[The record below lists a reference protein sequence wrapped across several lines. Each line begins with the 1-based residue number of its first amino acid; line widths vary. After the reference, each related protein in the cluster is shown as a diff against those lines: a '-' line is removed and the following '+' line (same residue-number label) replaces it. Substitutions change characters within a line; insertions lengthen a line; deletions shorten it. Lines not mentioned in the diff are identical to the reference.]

1 MKKVLPFF
9 KSYKRELTLGP
20 LFKLIE
26 AILELFIPIIMI
38 KIIDIGIP
46 NNDINYILKI
56 GLTLIL
62 LGLVGLSFALVCQY
76 YASIASQ
83 GIGTKIRTALFEHIN
98 KLSHSEIDNIG
109 TSTLITRLTNDITLI
124 QNGIAMLIR
133 LGTRSPFV
141 IIGSTVMAFAIN
153 FQLALVF
160 LIAMPIISIL
170 LYFIMKKSIIL
181 YKEIQKKLDNIS
193 LITRENIEGVRVI
206 KAFSKEESEI
216 VRFKNRNNDYSEETI
231 KALKVSSL
239 LNPLTSVVMNFAIV
253 FILYFGARKVNLG
266 ASTQGEI
273 IALINY
279 IIQIS
284 LALIVFSQLVITL
297 TKGYTSLIRVS
308 EVLEIQPSIIEKNN
322 ELSITSVD
330 SKKPLIE
337 FRNVYFSYNDSK
349 EYSLKNISFKINKNE
364 VIGIIGGTA
373 SGKST
378 IINLLSRFYDVTK
391 GEVLIK
397 GINIK
402 YYSFKKLRNLIS
414 IVPQKSVLFSGTLR
428 SNLELGNRNLTDE
441 DIKRVLDI
449 SMASDFVN
457 KLENKYD
464 AEVLKGGKN
473 FSGGQKQ
480 RLSIARA
487 LAKNSEILVLDDS
500 LSALDY
506 ATDLQLR
513 KNLKEQVK
521 DTTIIMISQRAS
533 SLKNAD
539 KIIVLDNGEI
549 NAIGTH
555 EELLKSSEVYKEIY
569 YSQSKK

>member
-9 KSYKRELTLGP
+9 KSYKKELILGP

-26 AILELFIPIIMI
+26 AILELFIPIVMI

-46 NNDINYILKI
+46 NNDINYIIRI
-56 GLTLIL
+56 GFILIL
-62 LGLVGLSFALVCQY
+62 LGLVGLTFALICQY

-83 GIGTKIRTALFEHIN
+83 GIGANIRTALFEHIN
-98 KLSHSEIDNIG
+98 KLSHKEIDTIG

-141 IIGSTVMAFAIN
+141 IIGSTIMSFAIN
-153 FQLALVF
+153 FQLALIF
-160 LIAMPIISIL
+160 LITMPIISII
-170 LYFIMKKSIIL
+170 LYIIMKKSIKI
-181 YKEIQKKLDNIS
+181 YKEIQKKLENIF
-193 LITRENIEGVRVI
+193 LITKENIEGVRVV
-206 KAFSKEESEI
+206 KAFSKEKSEI
-216 VRFKNRNNDYSEETI
+216 KRFKSKNNDYYEENI

-253 FILYFGARKVNLG
+253 FILYFGANKVNLG
-266 ASTQGEI
+266 ISTQGEI

-279 IIQIS
+279 ITQIS

-308 EVLEIQPSIIEKNN
+308 EILEVKPSLIENNN
-322 ELSITSVD
+322 ELSITSTT
-330 SKKPLIE
+330 KKMPLIE
-337 FRNVYFSYNDSK
+337 FKNVYFSYNDSQ

-364 VIGIIGGTA
+364 TIGIIGGTA

-378 IINLLSRFYDVTK
+378 IVNLLCRFYDATK
-391 GEVLIK
+391 GEILIN
-397 GINIK
+397 GINVK
-402 YYSFKKLRNLIS
+402 SYSLKELRNLIS
-414 IVPQKSVLFSGTLR
+414 LVPQKSVLFRGTIR
-428 SNLELGNRNLTDE
+428 SNLELGNKNLKDE

-457 KLENKYD
+457 KLKDKYD

-487 LAKNSEILVLDDS
+487 LAKNSEILILDDS
-500 LSALDY
+500 LSALDF
-506 ATDLQLR
+506 ATDLQVR
-513 KNLKEQVK
+513 KNLKEKVK
-521 DTTIIMISQRAS
+521 DKTIIIISQRAN

-539 KIIVLDNGEI
+539 KIIVLDSGEI
-549 NAIGTH
+549 KDIGTH
-555 EELLKSSEVYKEIY
+555 DYLLKNCEVYKEIY
-569 YSQSKK
+569 YSQNKN

>member
-216 VRFKNRNNDYSEETI
+216 ERFKNRNNDYSEETI

-266 ASTQGEI
+266 SSTQGEI

-322 ELSITSVD
+322 ELSITSID

-402 YYSFKKLRNLIS
+402 NYSFKKLRNLIS

-533 SLKNAD
+533 SLKMLI
-539 KIIVLDNGEI
+539 K
-549 NAIGTH
+549 
-555 EELLKSSEVYKEIY
+555 
-569 YSQSKK
+569 

>member
-216 VRFKNRNNDYSEETI
+216 ERFKNRNNDYSEETI

-266 ASTQGEI
+266 SSTQGEI

-322 ELSITSVD
+322 ELSITSID

-402 YYSFKKLRNLIS
+402 NYSFKKLRNLIS

>member
-83 GIGTKIRTALFEHIN
+83 GIGTKIRTALFKHIN

-216 VRFKNRNNDYSEETI
+216 ERFKNRNNDYSEETI

-322 ELSITSVD
+322 ELSITSID

-402 YYSFKKLRNLIS
+402 NYSFKKLRNLIS

>member
-216 VRFKNRNNDYSEETI
+216 ERFKNRNNDYSEETI

-402 YYSFKKLRNLIS
+402 NYSFKKLRNLIS

>member
-216 VRFKNRNNDYSEETI
+216 ERFKNRNNDYSEETI

-322 ELSITSVD
+322 ELSITSID

-402 YYSFKKLRNLIS
+402 NYSFKKLRNLIS

-549 NAIGTH
+549 NGIGTH
-555 EELLKSSEVYKEIY
+555 EELLKSCEVYKEIY
-569 YSQSKK
+569 YSQSKN

>member
-83 GIGTKIRTALFEHIN
+83 GIGTKIRTALFDHIN

-216 VRFKNRNNDYSEETI
+216 ERFKNRNNDYSEETI

-322 ELSITSVD
+322 ELSITSID

-402 YYSFKKLRNLIS
+402 NYSFKKLRNLIS
-414 IVPQKSVLFSGTLR
+414 IVPQKSVLFSGTIR

>member
-216 VRFKNRNNDYSEETI
+216 ERFKNRNNDYSEETI

-322 ELSITSVD
+322 ELSITSID

-402 YYSFKKLRNLIS
+402 NYSFKKLRNLIS

-449 SMASDFVN
+449 STASDFVN

>member
-9 KSYKRELTLGP
+9 KSYKKELILGP

-26 AILELFIPIIMI
+26 AILELFIPIVMI

-46 NNDINYILKI
+46 NNDINYIIRI
-56 GLTLIL
+56 GFILIL
-62 LGLVGLSFALVCQY
+62 LGLVGLTFALICQY

-83 GIGTKIRTALFEHIN
+83 GIGANIRTALFEHIN
-98 KLSHSEIDNIG
+98 KLSYKEIDTIG

-141 IIGSTVMAFAIN
+141 IIGSTIMAFAIN
-153 FQLALVF
+153 FQLALIF
-160 LIAMPIISIL
+160 LITMPIISAIL
-170 LYFIMKKSIIL
+170 FLIMKKSVKI
-181 YKEIQKKLDNIS
+181 YKEIQKKLENIS
-193 LITRENIEGVRVI
+193 LITKENIEGVRAV
-206 KAFSKEESEI
+206 KAFSKEKREI
-216 VRFKNRNNDYSEETI
+216 ERFRKGNAAYSEENI

-239 LNPLTSVVMNFAIV
+239 LNPLTSIVMNFAIV
-253 FILYFGARKVNLG
+253 FILYFGANKVNLG
-266 ASTQGEI
+266 ISTQGEI

-279 IIQIS
+279 ITQIS

-308 EVLEIQPSIIEKNN
+308 EILEVNPSLIENNN

-330 SKKPLIE
+330 KRKPLIE
-337 FRNVYFSYNDSK
+337 FRNVYFTYNNSQ

-364 VIGIIGGTA
+364 TVGIIGGTA

-378 IINLLSRFYDVTK
+378 IINLLCRFYDTTK
-391 GEVLIK
+391 GEILIN
-397 GINIK
+397 GINVK
-402 YYSFKKLRNLIS
+402 NYSFKELRNLIS
-414 IVPQKSVLFSGTLR
+414 LVPQKSVLFSGTIR
-428 SNLELGNRNLTDE
+428 SNLELGNKNLN
-441 DIKRVLDI
+441 DIELKRVLDI

-457 KLENKYD
+457 KLEDKYD
-464 AEVLKGGKN
+464 AKVLKGGKN

-487 LAKNSEILVLDDS
+487 LAKNSEILILDDS
-500 LSALDY
+500 LSALDFS
-506 ATDLQLR
+506 TDLQVR
-513 KNLKEQVK
+513 KKLKEEVK
-521 DTTIIMISQRAS
+521 NKTIIMISQRAS

-539 KIIVLDNGEI
+539 KIIVLDNGEVK
-549 NAIGTH
+549 AIGTH
-555 EELLKSSEVYKEIY
+555 DELLDTCYVYKEIY
-569 YSQSKK
+569 YSQSKN

>member
-9 KSYKRELTLGP
+9 KSYKKELILGP

-26 AILELFIPIIMI
+26 AILELFIPIVMI

-46 NNDINYILKI
+46 NNDINYIIRI
-56 GLTLIL
+56 GFILIL
-62 LGLVGLSFALVCQY
+62 LGLVGLTFALICQY

-83 GIGTKIRTALFEHIN
+83 GIGANIRTALFEHIN
-98 KLSHSEIDNIG
+98 KLSYKEIDTIG

-141 IIGSTVMAFAIN
+141 IIGSTIMAFAIN
-153 FQLALVF
+153 FQLALIF
-160 LIAMPIISIL
+160 LITMPIISAIL
-170 LYFIMKKSIIL
+170 FLIMKKSVKI
-181 YKEIQKKLDNIS
+181 YKEIQKKLENIS
-193 LITRENIEGVRVI
+193 LITKENIEGVRAV
-206 KAFSKEESEI
+206 KAFSKEKREI
-216 VRFKNRNNDYSEETI
+216 ERFRKGNAAYSEENI

-239 LNPLTSVVMNFAIV
+239 LNPLTSIVMNFAIV
-253 FILYFGARKVNLG
+253 FILYFGANKVNLG
-266 ASTQGEI
+266 ISTQGEI

-279 IIQIS
+279 ITQIS

-308 EVLEIQPSIIEKNN
+308 EILEVNPSLIENNN

-330 SKKPLIE
+330 KRKPLIE
-337 FRNVYFSYNDSK
+337 FRNVYFTYNNSQ

-364 VIGIIGGTA
+364 TVGIIGGTA

-378 IINLLSRFYDVTK
+378 IINLLCRFYDTTK
-391 GEVLIK
+391 GEILIN
-397 GINIK
+397 GINVK
-402 YYSFKKLRNLIS
+402 NYSFKELRNLIS
-414 IVPQKSVLFSGTLR
+414 LVPQKSVLFSGTIR
-428 SNLELGNRNLTDE
+428 SNLELGNKNLNDKE
-441 DIKRVLDI
+441 LKRVLDI

-457 KLENKYD
+457 KLEDKYD
-464 AEVLKGGKN
+464 AKVLKGGKN

-487 LAKNSEILVLDDS
+487 LAKNSEILILDDS
-500 LSALDY
+500 LSALDFS
-506 ATDLQLR
+506 TDLQVR
-513 KNLKEQVK
+513 KKIKEEVK
-521 DTTIIMISQRAS
+521 NKTIIMISQRAS

-539 KIIVLDNGEI
+539 KIIVLDNGEVK
-549 NAIGTH
+549 AIGTH
-555 EELLKSSEVYKEIY
+555 DELLDTCYVYKEIY
-569 YSQSKK
+569 YSQSKN

>member
-9 KSYKRELTLGP
+9 KSYKKELILGP

-26 AILELFIPIIMI
+26 AILELFIPIVMI

-46 NNDINYILKI
+46 NNDINYIIRI
-56 GLTLIL
+56 GFILIL
-62 LGLVGLSFALVCQY
+62 LGLVGLTFALICQY

-83 GIGTKIRTALFEHIN
+83 GIGANIRTALFEHIN
-98 KLSHSEIDNIG
+98 KLSYKEIDTIG

-141 IIGSTVMAFAIN
+141 IIGSTIMAFAIN
-153 FQLALVF
+153 FQLALIF
-160 LIAMPIISIL
+160 LITMPIISAIL
-170 LYFIMKKSIIL
+170 FLIMKKSVKI
-181 YKEIQKKLDNIS
+181 YKEIQKKLENIS
-193 LITRENIEGVRVI
+193 LITKENIEGVRAV
-206 KAFSKEESEI
+206 KAFSKEKREI
-216 VRFKNRNNDYSEETI
+216 ERFRKGNAAYSEENI

-239 LNPLTSVVMNFAIV
+239 LNPLTSIVMNFAIV
-253 FILYFGARKVNLG
+253 FILYFGANKVNLG
-266 ASTQGEI
+266 ISTQGEI

-279 IIQIS
+279 ITQIS

-308 EVLEIQPSIIEKNN
+308 EILEVNPSLIENNN

-330 SKKPLIE
+330 KRKPLIE
-337 FRNVYFSYNDSK
+337 FRNVYFTYNNSQ

-364 VIGIIGGTA
+364 TVGIIGGTA

-378 IINLLSRFYDVTK
+378 IINLLCRFYDTTK
-391 GEVLIK
+391 GEILIN
-397 GINIK
+397 GINVK
-402 YYSFKKLRNLIS
+402 NYSFKELRNLIS
-414 IVPQKSVLFSGTLR
+414 LVPQKSVLFSGTIR
-428 SNLELGNRNLTDE
+428 SNLELGNKNLNDKE
-441 DIKRVLDI
+441 LKRVLDI

-457 KLENKYD
+457 KLEDKYD
-464 AEVLKGGKN
+464 AKVLKGGKN

-487 LAKNSEILVLDDS
+487 LAKNSEILILDDS
-500 LSALDY
+500 LSALDF
-506 ATDLQLR
+506 ATDLQVR
-513 KNLKEQVK
+513 KKLKEEVK
-521 DTTIIMISQRAS
+521 NKTIIMISQRAS

-539 KIIVLDNGEI
+539 KIIVLDNGEVK
-549 NAIGTH
+549 AIGTH
-555 EELLKSSEVYKEIY
+555 DELLDTCYVYKEIY
-569 YSQSKK
+569 YSQSKN

>member
-1 MKKVLPFF
+1 ML
-9 KSYKRELTLGP
+9 
-20 LFKLIE
+20 
-26 AILELFIPIIMI
+26 
-38 KIIDIGIP
+38 
-46 NNDINYILKI
+46 
-56 GLTLIL
+56 
-62 LGLVGLSFALVCQY
+62 
-76 YASIASQ
+76 SIASQ

-216 VRFKNRNNDYSEETI
+216 ERFKNRNNDYSEETI

-322 ELSITSVD
+322 ELSITSID

-402 YYSFKKLRNLIS
+402 NYSFKKLRNLIS

>member
-402 YYSFKKLRNLIS
+402 NYSFKKLRNLIS

>member
-216 VRFKNRNNDYSEETI
+216 ERFKNRNNDYSEETI

-322 ELSITSVD
+322 ELSITSID

-402 YYSFKKLRNLIS
+402 NYSFKKLRNLIS
-414 IVPQKSVLFSGTLR
+414 IVPQKSVLFSGTIR

>member
-216 VRFKNRNNDYSEETI
+216 ERFKNRNNDYSEETI

-266 ASTQGEI
+266 SSTQGEI

-322 ELSITSVD
+322 ELSITSID

>member
-1 MKKVLPFF
+1 M
-9 KSYKRELTLGP
+9 
-20 LFKLIE
+20 
-26 AILELFIPIIMI
+26 ELFIPIIMI

-216 VRFKNRNNDYSEETI
+216 ERFKNRNNDYSEETI

-322 ELSITSVD
+322 ELSITSID

-402 YYSFKKLRNLIS
+402 NYSFKKLRNLIS

>member
-9 KSYKRELTLGP
+9 KSYKKELILGP

-26 AILELFIPIIMI
+26 AILELFIPIVMI

-46 NNDINYILKI
+46 NNDINYIIRI
-56 GLTLIL
+56 GFILIL
-62 LGLVGLSFALVCQY
+62 LGLVGLTFALICQY

-83 GIGTKIRTALFEHIN
+83 GIGANIRTALFEHIN
-98 KLSHSEIDNIG
+98 KLSYKEIDTIG

-141 IIGSTVMAFAIN
+141 IIGSTIMAFAIN
-153 FQLALVF
+153 FQLALIF
-160 LIAMPIISIL
+160 LITMPIISAIL
-170 LYFIMKKSIIL
+170 FLIMKKSVKI
-181 YKEIQKKLDNIS
+181 YKEIQKKLENIS
-193 LITRENIEGVRVI
+193 LITKENIEGVRAV
-206 KAFSKEESEI
+206 KAFSKEKREI
-216 VRFKNRNNDYSEETI
+216 ERFGKGNAAYSEENI

-239 LNPLTSVVMNFAIV
+239 LNPLTSIVMNFAIV
-253 FILYFGARKVNLG
+253 FILYFGANKVNLG
-266 ASTQGEI
+266 ISTQGEI

-279 IIQIS
+279 ITQIS

-308 EVLEIQPSIIEKNN
+308 EILEVNPSLIENNN

-330 SKKPLIE
+330 KRKPLIE
-337 FRNVYFSYNDSK
+337 FRNVYFTYNNSQ

-364 VIGIIGGTA
+364 TVGIIGGTA

-378 IINLLSRFYDVTK
+378 IINLLCRFYDTTK
-391 GEVLIK
+391 GEILIN
-397 GINIK
+397 GINVK
-402 YYSFKKLRNLIS
+402 NYSFKELRNLIS
-414 IVPQKSVLFSGTLR
+414 LVPQKSVLFSGTIR
-428 SNLELGNRNLTDE
+428 SNLELGNKNLN
-441 DIKRVLDI
+441 DIELKRVLDI

-457 KLENKYD
+457 KLEDKYD
-464 AEVLKGGKN
+464 AKVLKGGKN

-487 LAKNSEILVLDDS
+487 LAKNSEILILDDS
-500 LSALDY
+500 LSALDFS
-506 ATDLQLR
+506 TDLQVR
-513 KNLKEQVK
+513 KKLKEEVK
-521 DTTIIMISQRAS
+521 NKTIIMISQRAS

-539 KIIVLDNGEI
+539 KIIVLDNGEVK
-549 NAIGTH
+549 AIGTH
-555 EELLKSSEVYKEIY
+555 DELLDTCYVYKEIY
-569 YSQSKK
+569 YSQSKN

>member
-9 KSYKRELTLGP
+9 KSYKKELILGP

-26 AILELFIPIIMI
+26 AILELFIPIVMI

-46 NNDINYILKI
+46 NNDINYIIRI
-56 GLTLIL
+56 GFILIL
-62 LGLVGLSFALVCQY
+62 LGLVGLTFALICQY

-83 GIGTKIRTALFEHIN
+83 GIGANIRTALFEHIN
-98 KLSHSEIDNIG
+98 KLSYKEIDTIG

-141 IIGSTVMAFAIN
+141 IIGSTIMAFAIN
-153 FQLALVF
+153 FQLALIF
-160 LIAMPIISIL
+160 LITMPIISAIL
-170 LYFIMKKSIIL
+170 FLIMKKSVKI
-181 YKEIQKKLDNIS
+181 YKEIQKKLENIS
-193 LITRENIEGVRVI
+193 LITKENIEGVRAV
-206 KAFSKEESEI
+206 KAFSKEKREI
-216 VRFKNRNNDYSEETI
+216 ERFRKGNAAYSEENI

-239 LNPLTSVVMNFAIV
+239 LNPLTSIVMNFAIV
-253 FILYFGARKVNLG
+253 FILYFGANKVNLG
-266 ASTQGEI
+266 ISTQGEI

-279 IIQIS
+279 ITQIS

-308 EVLEIQPSIIEKNN
+308 EILEVNPSLIENNN

-330 SKKPLIE
+330 KRKPLIE
-337 FRNVYFSYNDSK
+337 FRNVYFTYNNSQ

-364 VIGIIGGTA
+364 TVGIIGGTA

-378 IINLLSRFYDVTK
+378 IINLLCRFYATTK
-391 GEVLIK
+391 GEILIN
-397 GINIK
+397 GINVK
-402 YYSFKKLRNLIS
+402 NYSFKELRNLIS
-414 IVPQKSVLFSGTLR
+414 LVPQKSVLFSGTIR
-428 SNLELGNRNLTDE
+428 SNLELGNKNLNDKE
-441 DIKRVLDI
+441 LKRVLDI

-457 KLENKYD
+457 KLEDKYD
-464 AEVLKGGKN
+464 AKVLKGGKN

-487 LAKNSEILVLDDS
+487 LAKNSEILILDDS
-500 LSALDY
+500 LSALDFS
-506 ATDLQLR
+506 TDLQVR
-513 KNLKEQVK
+513 KKIKEKVK
-521 DTTIIMISQRAS
+521 NKTIIMISQRAS

-539 KIIVLDNGEI
+539 KIIVLDNGEVK
-549 NAIGTH
+549 AIGTH
-555 EELLKSSEVYKEIY
+555 DELLDTCYVYKEIY
-569 YSQSKK
+569 YSQSKN

>member
-83 GIGTKIRTALFEHIN
+83 GIGTKIRTALFDHIN

-216 VRFKNRNNDYSEETI
+216 ERFKNRNNDYSEETI

-322 ELSITSVD
+322 ELSITSID

-402 YYSFKKLRNLIS
+402 NYSFKKLRNLIS

-513 KNLKEQVK
+513 KNLKEQVE

-549 NAIGTH
+549 NGIGTH
-555 EELLKSSEVYKEIY
+555 EELLKSCEVYKEIY
-569 YSQSKK
+569 YSQSKN

>member
-216 VRFKNRNNDYSEETI
+216 ERFKNRNNDYSEETI

-322 ELSITSVD
+322 ELSITSID

-402 YYSFKKLRNLIS
+402 NYSFKKLRNLIS